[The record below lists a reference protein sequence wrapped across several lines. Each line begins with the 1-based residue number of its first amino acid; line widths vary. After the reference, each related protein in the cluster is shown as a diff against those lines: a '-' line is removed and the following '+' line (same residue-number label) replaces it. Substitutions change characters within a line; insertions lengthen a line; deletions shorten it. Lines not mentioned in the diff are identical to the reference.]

1 MKRTKNKLLLV
12 AVWLACILL
21 IAANGLAVG
30 RASASAAHYC
40 DDGFYEGSG
49 SSTSA
54 NYTIEYDSY
63 VEYNDYRVTC
73 APSLHD
79 GGAGT
84 TNACTAIAG
93 LNVMAFYD
101 RYYTNLIPN
110 HEPGIEFQ
118 GKYRYLPNLDSVE
131 IQDLFLTLYDYMQV
145 NVSAPGATETD
156 FKNGLTRYV
165 NEQGYNVSYN
175 SMYKNATTVNLTK
188 VQQMVNNKRVGVL
201 FLSGYNFVYGFD
213 VEENSRTVYRS
224 VYTSG
229 HVMMVYGYFTVDYY
243 KNGSKFLTETYLC
256 ASSCNSFADAGFIKM
271 DDNLTIDD
279 AIIVQIG

>member
-40 DDGFYEGSG
+40 DEGVYEGSDV
-49 SSTSA
+49 STSA
-54 NYTIEYDSY
+54 NYTITYDSY
-63 VEYNDYRVTC
+63 IEYNDYRVTC
-73 APSLHD
+73 APSLHS
-79 GGAGT
+79 GGAGVV
-84 TNACTAIAG
+84 NACTAIAG

-110 HEPGIEFQ
+110 HEPGLEFK
-118 GKYRYLPNLDSVE
+118 GVYRYYPNLGETEVDTAFSK
-131 IQDLFLTLYDYMQV
+131 LYNYMQV

-165 NEQGYNVSYN
+165 NEQGYSVSYN

-224 VYTSG
+224 VYASG

>member
-40 DDGFYEGSG
+40 DEGVYEGSG
-49 SSTSA
+49 SSTSGT
-54 NYTIEYDSY
+54 YTITYDSY
-63 VEYNDYRVTC
+63 VEHNDYRVTC
-73 APSLHD
+73 APSLSN

-84 TNACTAIAG
+84 TDGCAAVAG
-93 LNVMAFYD
+93 LNVLAFYD

-110 HEPGIEFQ
+110 HEPGIEYN
-118 GKYRYLPNLDSVE
+118 GEYTYMPNLGSTALKE
-131 IQDLFLTLYDYMQV
+131 LYLTLYSYMQV
-145 NVSAPGATETD
+145 GVSGPGASEAD

-165 NEQGYNVSYN
+165 NEQGYSVSYN

-213 VEENSRTVYRS
+213 VEENSRKVYCS

-243 KNGSKFLTETYLC
+243 KNGSRFLTETYLC
-256 ASSCNSFADAGFIKM
+256 ASSCDSFADAGFIKM

>member
-40 DDGFYEGSG
+40 DEGVYEGSG
-49 SSTSA
+49 SSTSGD
-54 NYTIEYDSY
+54 YTIEYDSY
-63 VEYNDYRVTC
+63 VEHNEYREIC
-73 APSLHD
+73 APSLNN

-84 TNACTAIAG
+84 TDGCTAVAG

-110 HEPGIEFQ
+110 HEPGLEMKGEYYYFINMGE
-118 GKYRYLPNLDSVE
+118 PE
-131 IQDLFLTLYDYMQV
+131 IDTLYATLYNYMQV
-145 NVSAPGATETD
+145 GVSGPGATEAD
-156 FKNGLTRYV
+156 FKNGLKKYI
-165 NEQGYNVSYN
+165 NEQGYSVSYN

-201 FLSGYNFVYGFD
+201 FLSGYNFVYGFN
-213 VEENSRTVYRS
+213 VTETSRTVFRS

-256 ASSCNSFADAGFIKM
+256 ASSCDAFADAGFIKM